1 MKYRML
7 QRRGFLIGVFGIAIA
22 LSNCAAPQPES
33 PAPSGTNPIP
43 SPLPS
48 GALIYGA
55 SGQPVNLEPG
65 NITDGNSIIV
75 QNQIYN
81 RLMQFK
87 PGLTDLEP
95 GLATNWTASKDGK
108 TWTFKLRQGVKF
120 HDGTAFDAEA
130 VKFNVE
136 RWWDPKHPNGYR
148 NAGKVY
154 EIWQQIFGG
163 FRGDARFPASV
174 GKSGQSFHS
183 PICPQTTL
191 CSLS

>member
-1 MKYRML
+1 MNQRL
-7 QRRGFLIGVFGIAIA
+7 LRRRGFLAGVVGVAIV
-22 LSNCAAPQPES
+22 LTNCAAPQPET
-33 PAPSGTNPIP
+33 PPPGATNPIS
-43 SPLPS
+43 SPIPA
-48 GALIYGA
+48 GALVYGS

-75 QNQIYN
+75 QDQIYN

-87 PGLTDLEP
+87 PGSTDLEP
-95 GLATNWTASKDGK
+95 ALATSWAVSKDGK

-120 HDGTAFDAEA
+120 HDGTPFDAEA

-148 NAGKVY
+148 DSGKVY

-163 FRGDARFPASV
+163 FGRTRLVAAIGE
-174 GKSGQSFHS
+174 GGQ
-183 PICPQTTL
+183 
-191 CSLS
+191 